1 MGPVGVIIF
10 LPSDP
15 SPSKLLGSC
24 LALPWLHIFSRVV
37 LVVCFLLLAAHIFPS
52 LIWIVWTVFGMAYV
66 IHAHI
71 NDSLTYNN
79 YFMVLD
85 NLLFLTIAFWCR
97 LANVWQSGGG
107 QTLRLL
113 CTHTALLTSQN
124 PRCNVYCD
132 FLLWKVHFVFEW
144 FLKLSFMIQECK
156 KLFIVH
162 LSEKEYFAV
171 PRNLKLLAVPLFEL
185 YDNVQVRWY
194 LSFLLIYMVTLQY
207 LLTLR
212 QRERD
217 RERGMRNCF
226 EFSFFKFI
234 YVYI

>member
-124 PRCNVYCD
+124 PRSARNFSLFTCLKRST
-132 FLLWKVHFVFEW
+132 LLYQETWSCLLFPC
-144 FLKLSFMIQECK
+144 LSFMIMFRDMVQ
-156 KLFIVH
+156 LFPQSRSSFPDFTSTWWRHETSSIVM
-162 LSEKEYFAV
+162 
-171 PRNLKLLAVPLFEL
+171 
-185 YDNVQVRWY
+185 
-194 LSFLLIYMVTLQY
+194 LIRL
-207 LLTLR
+207 
-212 QRERD
+212 
-217 RERGMRNCF
+217 
-226 EFSFFKFI
+226 
-234 YVYI
+234 